1 MASGS
6 RRYSRGV
13 FVVSSARGSA
23 DGDGRRAS
31 FDKLRMRSLLRATQ
45 IAPHPGLVEGRRLL
59 MPRSSLLHPLR
70 VAAAGAVAV
79 LRVRVRRMA
88 VAMIMIVTM
97 IVVVIMRVIIIV
109 MVVMAVMD
117 MIGVRADAL
126 DVMMMPCPGQ
136 ADLGFEAD
144 DLLAVFAE
152 LAVHVG

>member
-70 VAAAGAVAV
+70 VAAA
-79 LRVRVRRMA
+79 
-88 VAMIMIVTM
+88 
-97 IVVVIMRVIIIV
+97 VVVIMRVIIIV

-117 MIGVRADAL
+117 VIGVRADAL
-126 DVMMMPCPGQ
+126 DVMMMPCLGQ